1 MQTRYTGCCQQRV
14 LDLLQ
19 TAVYRR
25 CWNTA
30 RPRMEARALI
40 TTTFLGGYETRLPDR
55 VFILVHRVPSSNRG
69 IFLFLDPMPDI
80 DTPNRRALVW
90 KQFDIG

>member
-69 IFLFLDPMPDI
+69 IFLFSILYRYAKP
-80 DTPNRRALVW
+80 RALAW

>member
-69 IFLFLDPMPDI
+69 IFFCFSIPMPDI
-80 DTPNRRALVW
+80 DTAKPPSSRAET
-90 KQFDIG
+90 I

>member
-40 TTTFLGGYETRLPDR
+40 TTTFLGAYETRLPDR

-69 IFLFLDPMPDI
+69 IFLFLDPDARHRYRQTAELSRGNDLI
-80 DTPNRRALVW
+80 
-90 KQFDIG
+90 